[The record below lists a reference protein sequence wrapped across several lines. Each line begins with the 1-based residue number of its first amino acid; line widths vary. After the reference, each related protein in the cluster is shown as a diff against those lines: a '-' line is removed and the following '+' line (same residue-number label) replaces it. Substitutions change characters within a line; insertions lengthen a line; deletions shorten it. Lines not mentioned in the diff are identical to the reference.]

1 MSLWLGIDPGLQGA
15 LALVSNDGLLGVID
29 MPKVKERHGKESR
42 DRVCA
47 HTLRDELL
55 TMQHTHGKIRIAV
68 VELVGPM
75 PKQGVTSSYRFG
87 YGNGQ
92 IEGVLAALCIP
103 TEFVRPQTW
112 KKALGLGADKA
123 QSLALARAKWP
134 YADSFALKKHDGRA
148 EAALLAEYGRR
159 NGL

>member
-1 MSLWLGIDPGLQGA
+1 MSVWLGVDPGLAGA
-15 LALVSNDGLLGVID
+15 LALVSNEGLLGVID
-29 MPKVKERHGKESR
+29 MPKVSERHGKESR
-42 DRVCA
+42 DRICA
-47 HTLRDELL
+47 HTLRDELIN
-55 TMQHTHGKIRIAV
+55 MQYTHGKIRMGL

-75 PKQGVTSSYRFG
+75 PQQGVTSSFRFG
-87 YGNGQ
+87 YGAGQ

-112 KKALGLGADKA
+112 KKHLGLGADKA

-134 YADSFALKKHDGRA
+134 YSDDFKLKKHDGRA

-159 NGL
+159 IGL

>member
-1 MSLWLGIDPGLQGA
+1 MPIWLGIDPGLKGA
-15 LALVSNDGLLGVID
+15 IAVVSNDGLVNVID
-29 MPKVKERHGKESR
+29 MPRATERHGKDSR

-55 TMQHTHGKIRIAV
+55 NTQHAHGKIRVAV
-68 VELVGPM
+68 VEQVGPM
-75 PKQGVTSSYRFG
+75 PKQGVTSVYRFG

-92 IEGVLAALCIP
+92 VEGVLAALCIP
-103 TEFVRPQTW
+103 TEFIRPQTW
-112 KKALGLGADKA
+112 KKYMGLGADKA

-134 YADSFALKKHDGRA
+134 YADCFTLKKHDGRA

-159 NGL
+159 IGL